1 MNAWL
6 TRCFTPEEI
15 NDALA
20 QMHPLKAPGPDGF
33 GVCFY
38 QQHWD
43 TIGEEV
49 RKEAL
54 EFLNKGTFDP
64 SFNSTFIVLIHKV
77 QDSVFVGDFRPISLC
92 HVMYKL
98 VAKVLANRLKK
109 VLAALIFPNQ
119 SAFVPGRLITN
130 NIIVAYETLH
140 TMNTRMRGKK
150 GYMAMKLD
158 V

>member
-1 MNAWL
+1 
-6 TRCFTPEEI
+6 
-15 NDALA
+15 
-20 QMHPLKAPGPDGF
+20 
-33 GVCFY
+33 
-38 QQHWD
+38 
-43 TIGEEV
+43 
-49 RKEAL
+49 
-54 EFLNKGTFDP
+54 LNKGTFDP
-64 SFNSTFIVLIHKV
+64 SFNSTFIVLIPKV
-77 QDSVFVGDFRPISLC
+77 HDSVFVGDYRPISLC